1 MRWKTIIF
9 KYCHC
14 KSKITVLQKKSGSQ
28 LRRFSNFSCWTQRMT
43 FILGR
48 SGTVIVPP
56 YWQRFRSMA
65 TPPSIWASWETSKTS
80 RHYFYEYVS
89 LPTNASLC
97 STALMTFSMLWM
109 KASAVL
115 MSSLPQEAYPWERR
129 YDDDTAG
136 TPAVFYWHA
145 VVKRGTAAC
154 SYSDRSHVI
163 IMINKCVSY

>member
-1 MRWKTIIF
+1 MSLHIILNTTGSRWKTVLF

-14 KSKITVLQKKSGSQ
+14 KSKITVLQEWGPH
-28 LRRFSNFSCWTQRMT
+28 LHHFSNFSCWTQRMT

-48 SGTVIVPP
+48 SGTVIVQP

-80 RHYFYEYVS
+80 CLHFYEYIS
-89 LPTNASLC
+89 STTRGSLC

-115 MSSLPQEAYPWERR
+115 TSSLPQEAFPWERR

-136 TPAVFYWHA
+136 APQCFTDTRWW
-145 VVKRGTAAC
+145 RGELQLVTAPEL
-154 SYSDRSHVI
+154 
-163 IMINKCVSY
+163 ML